1 MREWCSTLH
10 YRADFT
16 FKKHMIVVEI
26 DENGHN
32 KRPPNYKNKKQK
44 GLERLGYY
52 FIGVNPDKPGF
63 DENLVE

>member
-1 MREWCSTLH
+1 
-10 YRADFT
+10 
-16 FKKHMIVVEI
+16 MIVVEI
-26 DENGHN
+26 DGNGHN

>member
-1 MREWCSTLH
+1 
-10 YRADFT
+10 
-16 FKKHMIVVEI
+16 MIVVEI

-44 GLERLGYY
+44 GRERLGYY